1 MPRLKKPD
9 LTAIDG
15 QRLMIKDVKENEENQ
30 ACQLPQVGSCICCI
44 WCSSVENLKGKEKKK
59 KTINFQVKKI
69 AEILVT
75 WGQLVDAH
83 RKKKKNSTSL
93 EASHASHRRIRWC
106 WITLENQEAACL
118 HPLGVPACCWPDFAC
133 RVDTRPPQGGVDGL
147 RLWSQIPS

>member
-83 RKKKKNSTSL
+83 RKKKKKFNKFGSL
-93 EASHASHRRIRWC
+93 PRK
-106 WITLENQEAACL
+106 
-118 HPLGVPACCWPDFAC
+118 
-133 RVDTRPPQGGVDGL
+133 PPQDQMMLDNSWESGGCLPTSTGGPCML
-147 RLWSQIPS
+147 LAWLCLQGRYETSARWGRWA